1 MKYIPVEQ
9 LNTAAKSPE
18 QLIDDGEKIYA
29 EQIEN
34 AAQGIFERREKRPV
48 VLLSGPSGSGKTTSA
63 HRIAVLLADM
73 GCKAH
78 TISMDNYF
86 LPMHENEA
94 ARDENGNIDFESP
107 LRLDIPLFKNHLKML
122 FKGEEIEVPLFDFA
136 KQERQSGLPLKR
148 TGGDIVILEGIHALN
163 PLVTG
168 NSEDFTT
175 CVYVSVRTRISD
187 GEKILHPSKIRLMR
201 RLMRDKLYRG
211 RSISETFEFFKSV
224 ERGENLYIMPY
235 KNRANF
241 DIDTFIEYEPLVY
254 RDILLPE
261 LEKASADCA
270 DYCDYSDIEYFLK
283 LLSPVDSSIVPEN
296 SLIREF
302 IGG

>member
-107 LRLDIPLFKNHLKML
+107 LRLDIPLFKNHLEML

-201 RLMRDKLYRG
+201 RLMRDKMYRG